1 MSEDEKAT
9 NSLPYKEEEEDF
21 ELENRV
27 DADQLSEK
35 SDKTKKM
42 TDKIENDTSNRKR
55 RRKKKKRRYSRFFD
69 TSLDNVSPST
79 NDTNGRLNSTRI
91 VITGIRRSQLVGG
104 TEESGLGQNNMA
116 QCNELCSSNAC
127 FSSEEVKTDN
137 LVNCSVRDEN
147 IAVVCQEQVEFDKDE
162 ENGLN

>member
-9 NSLPYKEEEEDF
+9 NSLPHKEKEEDF
-21 ELENRV
+21 ELEDRV

-42 TDKIENDTSNRKR
+42 TDKIENDASNRKR
-55 RRKKKKRRYSRFFD
+55 RRKQKKRRYSSLFD
-69 TSLDNVSPST
+69 AGLGNVSPST
-79 NDTNGRLNSTRI
+79 SDTNGRLNSTRI
-91 VITGIRRSQLVGG
+91 VTTAIRRGQLVGV
-104 TEESGLGQNNMA
+104 TEESGLGENNMA
-116 QCNELCSSNAC
+116 QCNELCSSNTC

-147 IAVVCQEQVEFDKDE
+147 IAAVCQEQVEFDKGE